1 MHQNLLNYADQLV
14 LIMNQCS
21 KKKFSWERGIIL
33 MGWNMSL
40 CQGSFFATV
49 LHWLLKYLFCCLL
62 LHRLVQ
68 HTGFHTPLLSEDWC
82 SELFSSRGGFTRIFQ
97 NKIPSFRVTL
107 TLLIPF
113 NFHSLQFSTIC
124 QHLQKKR
131 MLLTPLFQSLNGC

>member
-113 NFHSLQFSTIC
+113 ILFFCYAILHNLSASSE
-124 QHLQKKR
+124 KKNVAYSAV
-131 MLLTPLFQSLNGC
+131 PEP